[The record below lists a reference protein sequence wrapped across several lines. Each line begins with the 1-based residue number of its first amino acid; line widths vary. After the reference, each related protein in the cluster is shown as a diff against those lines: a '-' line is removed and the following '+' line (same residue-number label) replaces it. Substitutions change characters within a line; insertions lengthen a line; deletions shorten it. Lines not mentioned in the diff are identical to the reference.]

1 MTPEAAL
8 REVRKDLVAAFG
20 ENLACQL
27 IESAGDPSPDENPD
41 AESFKKLIAALCKDA
56 RVQGM
61 FGELGVKDKK
71 SRWEKLV

>member
-1 MTPEAAL
+1 MTPEEAL

-27 IESAGDPSPDENPD
+27 IETASKLPLGDEPD
-41 AESFKKLIAALCKDA
+41 ALAFKELIAALCRDS